1 MLKSTI
7 YGIALVDRRTDD
19 LASSTLLST
28 QRTLV
33 PVRQDLQATTPPPL
47 IGEGTTSSESQ
58 CGLQPPWQPG
68 QSGNPA
74 GRPRGS
80 RNRLG
85 EAFVDD
91 LCADWKENG
100 PQVIVAVRKA
110 DPSTYLRVVASIL
123 PKELSVTKGTFDDVS
138 DDELLGLLAILRSM
152 IAEEDQKAPANGN
165 PESGEIEPGGTPKL
179 ISSNVMQSDEK
190 EHFTEG
196 QRGLSKKLDQ

>member
-1 MLKSTI
+1 VKQQL
-7 YGIALVDRRTDD
+7 RTV
-19 LASSTLLST
+19 LSSKI
-28 QRTLV
+28 V
-33 PVRQDLQATTPPPL
+33 PKQLT
-47 IGEGTTSSESQ
+47 
-58 CGLQPPWQPG
+58 PWQPG

-110 DPSTYLRVVASIL
+110 DPSTYLRVIASII
-123 PKELSVTKGTFDDVS
+123 PKELAVTKGTFDDIS
-138 DDELLGLLAILRSM
+138 DDELLEVLAKLRS
-152 IAEEDQKAPANGN
+152 IAEEGQKAPANGN
-165 PESGEIEPGGTPKL
+165 PEVAGEIEAGGTPKL
-179 ISSNVMQSDEK
+179 IPSNVVQSDDE

>member
-1 MLKSTI
+1 MSSK
-7 YGIALVDRRTDD
+7 IAPKQLT
-19 LASSTLLST
+19 
-28 QRTLV
+28 
-33 PVRQDLQATTPPPL
+33 
-47 IGEGTTSSESQ
+47 
-58 CGLQPPWQPG
+58 PWQPG

-100 PQVIVAVRKA
+100 PQVIVAVRKD
-110 DPSTYLRVVASIL
+110 DPSTYLRVISSIL
-123 PKELSVTKGTFDDVS
+123 PKELTVSNTPLDDIS
-138 DDELLGLLAILRSM
+138 DDELLELLAKLRSI
-152 IAEEDQKAPANGN
+152 IAEDDQKAAANGN
-165 PESGEIEPGGTPKL
+165 PEGTREIEPGGTPKL

-196 QRGLSKKLDQ
+196 QQGLSKKLDQ

>member
-1 MLKSTI
+1 MSSK
-7 YGIALVDRRTDD
+7 IAPKQLT
-19 LASSTLLST
+19 
-28 QRTLV
+28 
-33 PVRQDLQATTPPPL
+33 
-47 IGEGTTSSESQ
+47 
-58 CGLQPPWQPG
+58 PWQPG

-100 PQVIVAVRKA
+100 PQVIVAVRKD

-123 PKELSVTKGTFDDVS
+123 PKELAVTKATLDDIS
-138 DDELLGLLAILRSM
+138 DDELLEFLAELRS
-152 IAEEDQKAPANGN
+152 IAEEGQKAPANGN
-165 PESGEIEPGGTPKL
+165 PESTREIEPGGTPKL
-179 ISSNVMQSDEK
+179 ISSNVVQSDEK

-196 QRGLSKKLDQ
+196 QRGLPKKLDQ

>member
-1 MLKSTI
+1 MSSK
-7 YGIALVDRRTDD
+7 IAPKQL
-19 LASSTLLST
+19 
-28 QRTLV
+28 
-33 PVRQDLQATTPPPL
+33 TPWL
-47 IGEGTTSSESQ
+47 
-58 CGLQPPWQPG
+58 PG

-91 LCADWKENG
+91 LFADWKENG

-123 PKELSVTKGTFDDVS
+123 PKELSVTKATLDDVS
-138 DDELLGLLAILRSM
+138 DDELLEYLAKLRSI

-165 PESGEIEPGGTPKL
+165 PELTREIEPGGTPKL
-179 ISSNVMQSDEK
+179 ISSNVVQSNEE

-196 QRGLSKKLDQ
+196 QQGLCKRLDQ

>member
-1 MLKSTI
+1 MSSK
-7 YGIALVDRRTDD
+7 IAPKQLT
-19 LASSTLLST
+19 
-28 QRTLV
+28 
-33 PVRQDLQATTPPPL
+33 
-47 IGEGTTSSESQ
+47 
-58 CGLQPPWQPG
+58 PWQPG

-110 DPSTYLRVVASIL
+110 DPSTYLRVIAGIL
-123 PKELSVTKGTFDDVS
+123 PKELSVTKATLDDVS
-138 DDELLGLLAILRSM
+138 DEELLEYLAKLRSI
-152 IAEEDQKAPANGN
+152 IAEEGQKEPANGN
-165 PESGEIEPGGTPKL
+165 PESTRQIEPGGTPKL
-179 ISSNVMQSDEK
+179 IPSNVTQSDEE

>member
-1 MLKSTI
+1 MKQQL
-7 YGIALVDRRTDD
+7 RTV
-19 LASSTLLST
+19 LSSKI
-28 QRTLV
+28 V
-33 PVRQDLQATTPPPL
+33 PKQLT
-47 IGEGTTSSESQ
+47 
-58 CGLQPPWQPG
+58 PWQPG

-123 PKELSVTKGTFDDVS
+123 PKELSVTKATWDDVS
-138 DDELLGLLAILRSM
+138 DDELLEYLAKLRSI
-152 IAEEDQKAPANGN
+152 IAEDDQKAAANGK
-165 PESGEIEPGGTPKL
+165 PEATEEIEPKL
-179 ISSNVMQSDEK
+179 IPSDVVQSDQEK
-190 EHFTEG
+190 HFTEK
-196 QRGLSKKLDQ
+196 QQGLTKKLDQ